1 MNPTQIETSYEPF
14 SARPEYRSLNRCF
27 VESLDLLPGPRVLDM
42 ACGTGVLTEEILR
55 RFPSATVVG
64 LDVSGASLTLAER
77 SLARWNDRVSLI
89 EASAD
94 RVPLPDGSFDA
105 VVMGNAIHN
114 LPDLE
119 KLLREVHRLLT
130 PQGPFAFST
139 SFYAGT
145 FEVGTE
151 GFYLLWMKEAFRFI
165 AEEDRR
171 LREAGAPGI
180 PRTRGRRPRSASH
193 PWLSPDDYRGMLE
206 TTGFRVGW
214 WAERVVRLSRESFES
229 VGSYAGLA
237 EVLMSGYPVEIAAR
251 ALARGVEGALE
262 AMGLETVPRRWLEM
276 EAFRC

>member
-1 MNPTQIETSYEPF
+1 MIPSQIETSYEPF
-14 SARPEYRSLNRCF
+14 SARPEYRSLNRRF
-27 VESLDLLPGPRVLDM
+27 VESLDLQPVPRVLDM

-55 RFPSATVVG
+55 HFPGSTVTC
-64 LDVSGASLTLAER
+64 LDISRESLDLAER
-77 SLARWNDRVSLI
+77 SLAPWGDRVSFV

-119 KLLREVHRLLT
+119 TLLHEVRRLLID
-130 PQGPFAFST
+130 PGPFAFTT

-145 FEVGTE
+145 FETGTE
-151 GFYLLWMKEAFRFI
+151 GFYLRWMKEALRFVT
-165 AEEDRR
+165 EEDRR
-171 LREAGAPGI
+171 LRKTGSPGI
-180 PRTRGRRPRSASH
+180 PRTRGSTPRSASH
-193 PWLSPDDYRGMLE
+193 PWLSPDDYRMMLE
-206 TTGFRVGW
+206 ASGFHVGW
-214 WAERVVRLSRESFES
+214 WQERVVRLTRESFES

-237 EVLMSGYPVEIAAR
+237 EVLMSGYPIEVATR
-251 ALARGVEGALE
+251 ALARGVAGALE